1 MAIKIIAVIIHW
13 LILIWMISRRI
24 WLNTLISNKVRNIV
38 FCIFYC
44 NLLQF
49 YRESFCLICK
59 QCRDYLL
66 VTEIYLIYPQIFVKQ
81 EMEITCA
88 VIIFDQKLIKIFK
101 HLVHREEN
109 ERCVPTLFI
118 GREETRARTLAREFM
133 PICLVPSYAAE
144 SHSPAPLS
152 RFWFVPS
159 LCVPRWSRAA
169 RRSSV
174 PNFVFPSA
182 MGHERVIPS

>member
-1 MAIKIIAVIIHW
+1 MRRGNKNNCRHYSLININLNDLAKDMIKYFKDM
-13 LILIWMISRRI
+13 IL
-24 WLNTLISNKVRNIV
+24 LFLISNKVRNIV

-152 RFWFVPS
+152 RF
-159 LCVPRWSRAA
+159 
-169 RRSSV
+169 
-174 PNFVFPSA
+174 
-182 MGHERVIPS
+182 